1 MKANKNI
8 KHFTFEDELINTAKN
23 FIKADIAK
31 NGNLNF
37 SNDYI
42 EAMTSYRNYLCK
54 KFCGLKFQLNLMCAS
69 QDSDNWDAY
78 GNHTFPVNFGD
89 TWEII
94 AGNALADFRLVNDY
108 QNWPNGKAYFPD
120 FREANFI
127 GDFKTIKTDFL
138 KKSVDENGNNYL
150 SQGGAFDLM
159 EYHEYRNAI
168 NKYLVSGKLDEHLTA
183 LITACIYRVDETEK
197 KMHGNEI
204 YYIEN
209 VICLPAVFMLQI
221 KTSDN
226 IIKTRKTKITCGMY
240 PQNVD
245 NIKNLAASIA
255 KAPAG
260 ITKYYENSAA

>member
-1 MKANKNI
+1 MKKNI
-8 KHFTFEDELINTAKN
+8 KHFTFENDLIKAAKT
-23 FIKADIAK
+23 FIKGDIAK

-42 EAMTSYRNYLCK
+42 EAMDEYRKHLCA
-54 KFCGLKFQLNLMCAS
+54 KFCGKKFQFNVMWADQTEGES
-69 QDSDNWDAY
+69 ATNWTPY

-94 AGNALADFRLVNDY
+94 AGNVLAEFRLANEY
-108 QNWPNGKAYFPD
+108 KNWPNGKAYFPD

-138 KKSVDENGNNYL
+138 KKSLDENGNNYL

-159 EYHEYRNAI
+159 EYHEYRDAI
-168 NKYLVSGKLDEHLTA
+168 NRYLAVGKLDEHLTA
-183 LITACIYRVDETEK
+183 LITACIYRVQKDEF
-197 KMHGNEI
+197 GNET

-209 VICLPAVFMLQI
+209 VICLPAIFMLQM
-221 KTSDN
+221 KTGDKL
-226 IIKTRKTKITCGMY
+226 IKTRKTKITCGMY
-240 PQNVD
+240 PQNID

-255 KAPAG
+255 STPEG
-260 ITKYYENSAA
+260 IQKYYDSSAA